1 MTRWMLAAIDRV
13 ARWPLLLAWLA
24 LIFGLSSIPNEIR
37 RPTGTIPYDKIAHFL
52 EYTVLAFLIAWVLA
66 RARRSPVDAS
76 VAAIAVGAAVL
87 YGVSDEWHQS
97 YVPGRDPSW
106 TDLSTDALGAVC
118 GAAAAVILSRASRG
132 MADVGR

>member
-1 MTRWMLAAIDRV
+1 MVRWMLTAIDRV

-37 RPTGTIPYDKIAHFL
+37 RPTSTIPYDKIAHFL
-52 EYTVLAFLIAWVLA
+52 EYGVLAFLVAWVLA
-66 RARRSPVDAS
+66 RGRRSPVDGAI
-76 VAAIAVGAAVL
+76 AAIAVGASVL

-106 TDLSTDALGAVC
+106 TDLSTDALGAAC
-118 GAAAAVILSRASRG
+118 GAAAAVILSRASRQ
-132 MADVGR
+132 MASDDR